1 MEIYII
7 LLFSVLTIV
16 IVSTVV
22 YNVVKTCR
30 KTFRDELK
38 RLKISNKFIE
48 QKRKE
53 QKPVQYKTDDIIKKP
68 DIKPPQAI
76 ITEEQTK
83 DIISVDNIEQPIPQ
97 QPVIITEPTDTQD
110 RLQYASD
117 IRQDKDKP
125 LYYEP
130 SDYDQYSVAINPQI
144 QASLNALSNKY
155 AMDEEPTIEHF
166 DPEDCKPF
174 KCNCVDDE
182 YLVKCFANL
191 VDDINKWKIYSD
203 KVLYVNSVVPS
214 YGYDRL
220 VDNVC
225 NCIKNDHD
233 INYKDRSD
241 AYNKIDKKLKDL
253 EKALEFKTNRAT
265 ICKANKK
272 NCTNSETN
280 LQYSDNDGKEL
291 FTSSDDNKVVTSYD
305 IINEMYKTKLNNGK
319 IIIYEPFNNN
329 PSIQQL
335 NKYQAEEH
343 LTNILKLI
351 HDKYIALSNV

>member
-7 LLFSVLTIV
+7 LLFSILTIA

-30 KTFRDELK
+30 KAFSDELK
-38 RLKISNKFIE
+38 RLNISKKYIE

-53 QKPVQYKTDDIIKKP
+53 QKPVQHKLDEIVKSPDDKK
-68 DIKPPQAI
+68 
-76 ITEEQTK
+76 ENNK
-83 DIISVDNIEQPIPQ
+83 DIISINDPDKKEPVKKEPVKKEQ
-97 QPVIITEPTDTQD
+97 TDTKD
-110 RLQYASD
+110 RLSYASD

-125 LYYEP
+125 PYYEP
-130 SDYDQYSVAINPQI
+130 TDYDQYSVAINPQI

-155 AMDEEPTIEHF
+155 IIDEEETTVEHF

-182 YLVKCFANL
+182 YLIRCFANL

-225 NCIKNDHD
+225 NCVKKDHD

-272 NCTNSETN
+272 NCTNTETN

-305 IINEMYKTKLNNGK
+305 IVNEKYKTKLNDGK
-319 IIIYEPFNNN
+319 IIVYEPFNNN

-351 HDKYIALSNV
+351 HDKYLALSNV